1 MAVPVASAEKALASK
16 QANWTTDIA
25 LAFASFS
32 PSGVSSHE
40 VRLVLPFIPPTSYP
54 GGSQLVSPPPPP
66 LYCVPKMS
74 CPSDNTQVVDQSS
87 FWSSGNINWDA
98 HRIGWAIAGGS
109 TFLVSAIT
117 PCPKKPRVYTAHA
130 TADCH
135 HLCHYCSQSLPVCH
149 DLAFDIPRA
158 SSHGPVTIPS
168 ALNSDKCTPIPSRLF
183 CSPLRA
189 SGVFRIRIL
198 YMPPVYAVVSFF
210 SYRFFRDYTYYSLG
224 ETSALAPP
232 LYNRVLAHSPPL
244 PSLRGAW
251 QTVNPKNTSA

>member
-1 MAVPVASAEKALASK
+1 
-16 QANWTTDIA
+16 
-25 LAFASFS
+25 
-32 PSGVSSHE
+32 
-40 VRLVLPFIPPTSYP
+40 
-54 GGSQLVSPPPPP
+54 
-66 LYCVPKMS
+66 MS

-87 FWSSGNINWDA
+87 FWDSGNIHWDA

-109 TFLVSAIT
+109 TVLVSVIT
-117 PCPKKPRVYTAHA
+117 PWPKKTRVHTAHA
-130 TADCH
+130 SADCH

-168 ALNSDKCTPIPSRLF
+168 ALNSDKCTPIPSPLF

-189 SGVFRIRIL
+189 SGVLRIRIL

-224 ETSALAPP
+224 ETSELAPSSYKP
-232 LYNRVLAHSPPL
+232 VLAHSPPL
-244 PSLRGAW
+244 HSLRGAW
-251 QTVNPKNTSA
+251 QMVVFKITSA